1 MEALLKAQL
10 SYMLGVFPYVR
21 ELGGVIEGF
30 DYSGPAGAS
39 VISQVGNV
47 GKQIAQGEND
57 EALWR
62 SVNRAAGTTLHY
74 PAAQVDRTV
83 RGIIA
88 VAEGEAGPQ
97 ALLVG
102 PPRKE

>member
-1 MEALLKAQL
+1 
-10 SYMLGVFPYVR
+10 
-21 ELGGVIEGF
+21 VIEGF
-30 DYSGPAGAS
+30 DYTGPAGAS
-39 VISQVGNV
+39 IIGQTGNV
-47 GKQIAQGEND
+47 VKQLAQGEND

-62 SVNRAAGTTLHY
+62 SLNRAAGTAFHY

-83 RGIIA
+83 RGAIA

-102 PPRKE
+102 PPRTED